1 MCNRW
6 WITLSVLCISTRK
19 NVKSP
24 EIQFL
29 QFSFHI
35 NLLPCYASHCLK
47 QVHSLAAFEV
57 IIFCLTIVACDVS
70 VCFFNACYFGFG
82 QVFVCTHEEWTFHT
96 PFRFSTRTSMFQ
108 HSHNSMLCSRS
119 TLPQHSI
126 WTYSNQSAQR
136 LQMAKAWKRRCL
148 AWFWNDNNHSLQS
161 NQSQMKCDVWK
172 TWWPLLTRRTSI
184 FDLKIFWAVCLCK
197 QSSAVFLTN
206 HPLLNLE
213 DLS

>member
-148 AWFWNDNNHSLQS
+148 AWFWNDNNQSLLPRCRKWDKMLESYIETIIDCTAQDELLFWIWRFVS
-161 NQSQMKCDVWK
+161 NL
-172 TWWPLLTRRTSI
+172 PL
-184 FDLKIFWAVCLCK
+184 
-197 QSSAVFLTN
+197 
-206 HPLLNLE
+206 
-213 DLS
+213 